1 MASDSGATVLVVD
14 DDENQRWMV
23 KTYLQKHGFTV
34 LTADGGGAM
43 REQIAQQRVDVVLLD
58 VTMPGEDG
66 FTLARFLREHHSVG
80 IIMLTASTELLD
92 RVLGLEIGAD
102 DYVTKPFEPRELM
115 ARIKALLRRMA
126 DNSPRLSAGSEETAE
141 LPLGDFK
148 IDVKA
153 RALLDKNGDSVE
165 LTSMEFDLL
174 RVFSEN
180 PGRVFTRDN
189 LLELANKDENSSFDR
204 SIDSRIGRIRK
215 KIEIDPSKPAIIK
228 TVRGVGYVY
237 PGNKPVT

>member
-126 DNSPRLSAGSEETAE
+126 DNSPDR
-141 LPLGDFK
+141 K
-148 IDVKA
+148 
-153 RALLDKNGDSVE
+153 SV
-165 LTSMEFDLL
+165 
-174 RVFSEN
+174 V
-180 PGRVFTRDN
+180 
-189 LLELANKDENSSFDR
+189 
-204 SIDSRIGRIRK
+204 
-215 KIEIDPSKPAIIK
+215 
-228 TVRGVGYVY
+228 
-237 PGNKPVT
+237 